1 MNKLLLLCFVAILS
15 GCQSVQNNENTELK
29 QELAQL
35 KNVQRQIAV
44 KVGLGALVR
53 PEKIELS
60 SDAVFIGSKDAEIV
74 MIEFTDLHCPYCK
87 KFQQTVWPDF
97 KAKFV
102 DTNLVGVSARELP
115 LSSLHPKA
123 PYAAVTLRC
132 AYNQG
137 QYEGVKDR
145 LFELGNSMSKDSLD
159 VIVNDFELDEEQFNA
174 CLVDTN
180 IHNIVTHSLQDAA
193 ELGLTSTPTFIIGKK
208 EGNFIVN
215 YELISGAGSLDKFEA
230 AIDKVRESK

>member
-35 KNVQRQIAV
+35 KEVQREIAV
-44 KVGLGALVR
+44 KVGLGSLVR

-87 KFQQTVWPDF
+87 KFQNTVWPDF

-115 LSSLHPKA
+115 LASLHPKA

-137 QYEGVKDR
+137 QYEGVKNR
-145 LFELGNSMSKDSLD
+145 LFELGNSMEQSSLAE
-159 VIVNDFELDEEQFNA
+159 IINDFELDEEQFSA
-174 CLVDTN
+174 CLTDTG
-180 IHNIVTHSLQDAA
+180 IHNIITHSLQDAA
-193 ELGLTSTPTFIIGKK
+193 QLGLTSTPTFIIGKK

-215 YELISGAGSLDKFEA
+215 YELISGSGSLEKFES
-230 AIDKVRESK
+230 AIDKVRQSK

>member
-35 KNVQRQIAV
+35 KEIQRQIAV
-44 KVGLGALVR
+44 KVGLGSLVR

-102 DTNLVGVSARELP
+102 DTNQVAVSARELP
-115 LSSLHPKA
+115 LASLHPKA

-137 QYEGVKDR
+137 QYEGVKNR
-145 LFELGNSMSKDSLD
+145 LFELGNSMEQNSLAE
-159 VIVNDFELDEEQFNA
+159 IINDFELDEEQFSA
-174 CLVDTN
+174 CLTDTG
-180 IHNIVTHSLQDAA
+180 IHNIITHSLQDAA

-208 EGNFIVN
+208 EGNSIVN
-215 YELISGAGSLDKFEA
+215 YELISGSGSLEKFES
-230 AIDKVRESK
+230 AIDKVRQSK